1 LVHPQDE
8 GYWGNVN
15 PVGLRGVYDEAK
27 RFAEAITMAY
37 QRYHALETRIC
48 RIFNT
53 YGPRMRL
60 NDGRALPA
68 FMTQAL
74 RGDPITV
81 FGDGSQTRSFCYV
94 DDLVSGIH
102 KLLVSPVA
110 EPVNLGNPDE
120 ISIRDFAYEVRDITG
135 SSSEVIFRPLPED
148 DPKVRRPDVS
158 KAYRLLGWE
167 PKVSRQEGL
176 RRTFSYFEASV
187 EMAGRAV

>member
-1 LVHPQDE
+1 
-8 GYWGNVN
+8 
-15 PVGLRGVYDEAK
+15 
-27 RFAEAITMAY
+27 MAY
-37 QRYHALETRIC
+37 QRYHSLETRIC

-60 NDGRALPA
+60 DDGRALPT

-94 DDLVSGIH
+94 DDLVAGIH
-102 KLLVSPVA
+102 KLLVSA
-110 EPVNLGNPDE
+110 ATDPVNLGNPDE
-120 ISIRDFAYEVRDITG
+120 ISIRDFAYEVREITG
-135 SSSEVIFRPLPED
+135 SNSEVIFRPLPED

-158 KAYRLLGWE
+158 KAHRLLGWL

-176 RRTFSYFEASV
+176 RKTFAFFEKSLETTGRTV
-187 EMAGRAV
+187 